1 MKIKYVL
8 LFIFYSILIFYVIA
22 LGLNYI
28 VPKDV
33 ITLLQMNMALT
44 ITSFLGLVFII
55 FTKK

>member
-1 MKIKYVL
+1 MKIQEVL
-8 LFIFYSILIFYVIA
+8 LFIFYFVLVFYVIA

-33 ITLLQMNMALT
+33 ITLIQMNMALT

-55 FTKK
+55 LTKK